1 MIKLCVSNTPVVSG
15 DILKSNISEGIQLEH
30 LEKSNIKNLSHS
42 QDSLFE
48 TSPYFLI
55 EDSLLTKADLTL
67 IVEKELNIIGTI
79 SKNTQSSAAEI
90 IDSNEIEIFSFESE
104 TSSERTP
111 WGIVQS
117 ILDKKQKV
125 NEKDLLH
132 FSSDQNNFRFLLN
145 LIEKDLFRLLI
156 LNTESPERLS
166 KLMDEKID
174 FKYEVAQRR
183 LNNFDEEQIVRF
195 IEIIWKIESVNT
207 KEYDIEN
214 SKRALI
220 ALSYV

>member
-156 LNTESPERLS
+156 LNTESPEKLS

-207 KEYDIEN
+207 KEFDMEN

>member
-15 DILKSNISEGIQLEH
+15 DILRSNISEGIQLEQ
-30 LEKSNIKNLSHS
+30 LEKSNIKTLSHS

-55 EDSLLTKADLTL
+55 EDSLLTKSDLNL
-67 IVEKELNIIGTI
+67 IVEKELNVIGTI

-90 IDSNEIEIFSFESE
+90 IDSNKIEIISFESE
-104 TSSERTP
+104 TNSERTP

-156 LNTESPERLS
+156 LNTESGEKLS

-183 LNNFDEEQIVRF
+183 LNNLDEEQIVRL
-195 IEIIWKIESVNT
+195 IQIIWKIESLNT

>member
-90 IDSNEIEIFSFESE
+90 IDSNEIEIISFESE

-156 LNTESPERLS
+156 LNTESPEKLS

-207 KEYDIEN
+207 KEFDMEN

>member
-90 IDSNEIEIFSFESE
+90 IDSNEIEIISFESE

-132 FSSDQNNFRFLLN
+132 FSSNQNNFRFLLN

>member
-90 IDSNEIEIFSFESE
+90 IDSNEIEIISFESE

-156 LNTESPERLS
+156 LNTESPEKLS

>member
-15 DILKSNISEGIQLEH
+15 DILKSNIAEGIQLEH

-48 TSPYFLI
+48 TSPYFLV
-55 EDSLLTKADLTL
+55 EDSLLTKADITL

-90 IDSNEIEIFSFESE
+90 IDSNKIEIISFETE

-117 ILDKKQKV
+117 ILDKKQKM

-156 LNTESPERLS
+156 LNTESPEKLA
-166 KLMDEKID
+166 KLMDEKTD

-183 LNNFDEEQIVRF
+183 LNNFDEDQIVRF

>member
-55 EDSLLTKADLTL
+55 EDSLLTKGDLTL

-117 ILDKKQKV
+117 ILDKKKKV

-156 LNTESPERLS
+156 LNTESGEKLS

>member
-1 MIKLCVSNTPVVSG
+1 M
-15 DILKSNISEGIQLEH
+15 
-30 LEKSNIKNLSHS
+30 
-42 QDSLFE
+42 
-48 TSPYFLI
+48 
-55 EDSLLTKADLTL
+55 
-67 IVEKELNIIGTI
+67 
-79 SKNTQSSAAEI
+79 
-90 IDSNEIEIFSFESE
+90 
-104 TSSERTP
+104 
-111 WGIVQS
+111 
-117 ILDKKQKV
+117 
-125 NEKDLLH
+125 
-132 FSSDQNNFRFLLN
+132 
-145 LIEKDLFRLLI
+145 I
-156 LNTESPERLS
+156 LNTESPEKLS

>member
-1 MIKLCVSNTPVVSG
+1 MIKLCVSNMPVVSG

-55 EDSLLTKADLTL
+55 EDSLLTKGDLTL

-90 IDSNEIEIFSFESE
+90 IDSNEIEIISFESE

-117 ILDKKQKV
+117 ILDKKKKV

-156 LNTESPERLS
+156 LNTESPEKLS

>member
-15 DILKSNISEGIQLEH
+15 DILKSNIAEGIQLEH

-48 TSPYFLI
+48 TSPYFLV

-90 IDSNEIEIFSFESE
+90 IDSNKIEIISFETE

-117 ILDKKQKV
+117 ILDKKQKM

-156 LNTESPERLS
+156 LNTESGEKLS

-183 LNNFDEEQIVRF
+183 LNNLDEEQIVRL
-195 IEIIWKIESVNT
+195 IQIIWKIESLNT

>member
-55 EDSLLTKADLTL
+55 EDSLLTKGDLTL

-156 LNTESPERLS
+156 LNTESPEKLA
-166 KLMDEKID
+166 KLMDEKTD
-174 FKYEVAQRR
+174 FKYEVAERR
-183 LNNFDEEQIVRF
+183 LNNFDEEQLVRF

>member
-90 IDSNEIEIFSFESE
+90 IDSNEIEIISLDI
-104 TSSERTP
+104 
-111 WGIVQS
+111 GIIFVFR
-117 ILDKKQKV
+117 I
-125 NEKDLLH
+125 
-132 FSSDQNNFRFLLN
+132 NNKFW
-145 LIEKDLFRLLI
+145 I
-156 LNTESPERLS
+156 
-166 KLMDEKID
+166 
-174 FKYEVAQRR
+174 
-183 LNNFDEEQIVRF
+183 
-195 IEIIWKIESVNT
+195 
-207 KEYDIEN
+207 
-214 SKRALI
+214 
-220 ALSYV
+220 

>member
-15 DILKSNISEGIQLEH
+15 DILKSNIAEGIQLEH

-48 TSPYFLI
+48 TSPYFLV
-55 EDSLLTKADLTL
+55 EDSLLTKTDLTL

-90 IDSNEIEIFSFESE
+90 IDSNKIEIISFDNE

-117 ILDKKQKV
+117 ILDKKQKM

-156 LNTESPERLS
+156 LNTESGEKLS

-183 LNNFDEEQIVRF
+183 LNNLDEEQIVRL
-195 IEIIWKIESVNT
+195 IQIIWKIESLNT

>member
-90 IDSNEIEIFSFESE
+90 IDSNEIEIISFESE

-132 FSSDQNNFRFLLN
+132 FSSNQNNFRFLLN

-156 LNTESPERLS
+156 LNTESPEKLS

>member
-55 EDSLLTKADLTL
+55 EDSLLTKGDLTL

-156 LNTESPERLS
+156 LNTESPEKLS